1 MIPPSLQPA
10 ALARALFD
18 RLPEPAR
25 ILLGFLPEDDPF
37 GMLARFPDPGAL
49 VGAAQA
55 MRRAGYRRF
64 DAHSPFP
71 IHGMERAM
79 GIRRSPLPW
88 LVLGGGLMGFCC
100 GLGLQIWINVFD
112 YPLAISGKPFLS
124 LPAFVPVTF
133 DLTVLFAAFAAIG
146 GMLLLNFLPMLY
158 HPLLKS
164 RAFARATRDGFF
176 ISVEAR
182 DPLFDAER
190 TRELLESLG
199 GKNVELLEP

>member
-1 MIPPSLQPA
+1 MIPSSLQPA
-10 ALARALFD
+10 ALARALLD

-37 GMLARFPDPGAL
+37 GMLARFADPAAL
-49 VGAAQA
+49 IRVAAA
-55 MRRAGYRRF
+55 MRKAGYRRF

-79 GIRRSPLPW
+79 GVRRSPLPW
-88 LVLGGGLMGFCC
+88 IVLGGGLVGFAC
-100 GLGLQIWINVFD
+100 GLGLQVWINVFD
-112 YPLAISGKPFLS
+112 YPLVTSGKPFLS
-124 LPAFVPVTF
+124 LPAFIPVTF
-133 DLTVLFAAFAAIG
+133 ELTVLFSAFAAIG
-146 GMLLLNFLPMLY
+146 GMLLLNILPMLY

-164 RAFARATRDGFF
+164 RNFARATSDGFF

-190 TRELLESLG
+190 TREFLESLG
-199 GKNVELLEP
+199 GKNVELLKP